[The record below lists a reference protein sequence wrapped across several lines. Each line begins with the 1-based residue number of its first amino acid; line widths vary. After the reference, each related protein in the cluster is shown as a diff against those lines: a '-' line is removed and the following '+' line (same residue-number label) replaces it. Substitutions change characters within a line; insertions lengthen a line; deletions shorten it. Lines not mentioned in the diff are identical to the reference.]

1 MIWIFFFGA
10 MLMGS
15 SVVYGVFGG
24 PREAMVALQRLWIWW
39 CEKKRVK
46 GKPRKKMALPTM
58 KKTTTYLK

>member
-1 MIWIFFFGA
+1 

-24 PREAMVALQRLWIWW
+24 PREAMVALQRLRIWW

-46 GKPRKKMALPTM
+46 GKRKKMALPTM

>member
-1 MIWIFFFGA
+1 
-10 MLMGS
+10 MGT

-24 PREAMVALQRLWIWW
+24 PRKAMVALQRLRIWW

-58 KKTTTYLK
+58 KKNVSS